1 MTFDEYRAKHW
12 FEISPENMADSG
24 GAEKVWSDAQKDAQK
39 ETWEQVFQIVSDNPQ
54 MFSRE
59 AIKKLEAARERA
71 GAGPMRQAA

>member
-12 FEISPENMADSG
+12 FEISPENMADSE
-24 GAEKVWSDAQKDAQK
+24 GAEKVWSDAQK